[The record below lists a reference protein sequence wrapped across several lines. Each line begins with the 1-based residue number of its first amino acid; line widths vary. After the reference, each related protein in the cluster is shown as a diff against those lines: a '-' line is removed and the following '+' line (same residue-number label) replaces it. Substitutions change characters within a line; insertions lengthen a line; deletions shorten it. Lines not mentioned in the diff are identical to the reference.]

1 MYLFVFISSFLF
13 LLFASSLSSSLL
25 FNTNTRDSLA
35 LYRYPSLSC
44 SFSRSQVS
52 MASSDYIPA
61 LIPEDARPTPV
72 KKLSGRELLQQTSIN
87 SILPTHDAFS
97 VRGEESILVALQVT
111 CCCWWLGSSRAHRF
125 HQYLEDSTNINQS
138 MAHSP
143 THPRTHLRSLDS
155 DSEAHSRVAGVRL
168 SYSPIHQLH

>member
-13 LLFASSLSSSLL
+13 LLFASSLSSSPLL
-25 FNTNTRDSLA
+25 TNTRDSLA
-35 LYRYPSLSC
+35 LYRYPSLSL

-111 CCCWWLGSSRAHRF
+111 CCCWL
-125 HQYLEDSTNINQS
+125 
-138 MAHSP
+138 
-143 THPRTHLRSLDS
+143 
-155 DSEAHSRVAGVRL
+155 VAG
-168 SYSPIHQLH
+168 